1 MNSVKFK
8 PDQFIDDIELNMLE
22 TSMGDEGFRRLI
34 TLLTEEFG
42 ISKRIRSNGIT
53 NWLDFKIV
61 KISSLVVGMKAGYGF
76 TSDGNLIVNKSDN
89 NSVYTFSAN
98 GVFYIYIEYA
108 QTTIESGLVSVNS
121 SGICTG
127 VGTNF
132 LTTFS
137 PGKFIKLNGSSNTGS
152 YEIISIS
159 DNENMVIDN
168 TSLVNENDLIYEAF
182 ARVTPGVTMSE
193 RRWNYKDFYSISVS
207 SSNSLETDTKFLLAS
222 VKVNAG
228 DIDTLTDLRTKTWK
242 LGSNKNI
249 QNGLENSPYDWII
262 DKGIMFQTT
271 TNLETAIS
279 SGIMNL
285 KPGIAYGKTQRM
297 QVLNEITNILIY
309 EDILGISDLSDLSNG
324 TYYTFLK
331 FKARESGEN
340 VEIIISEISVS
351 DSLLG
356 DSNTILL
363 NSFIKSALSVVIT
376 ADRRNEFTPY
386 VYSRRPLP
394 VKKPLDL
401 RISSI
406 SPVLTDL
413 TTIPTT
419 EKNKLSKFVLSKPSD
434 NLARV
439 TLKWGYDGLVGSGSL
454 STFTLTNAPTG
465 ILANAWVDYGIWIP
479 TTNKSYLIT
488 ANTAESSRS
497 IVLTVVETANRANAI
512 LTGITSTS
520 TNPAIIHSFAD
531 SYSFDFIPVADNEVD
546 PIMILRERK
555 ESGSNNIS
563 ESPVAQIVV
572 KNLSIGMKYKFKVQ
586 TLGGNIKS
594 EIAETPV
601 GNDGTRITLPTIT
614 DDGVLALSADE
625 FGFTISVSGWND
637 ATHIEATYT
646 LDGSSP
652 DFARI
657 DQLKVAPT
665 PSRTISI
672 PTTKS
677 TLVKVGI
684 RGLQCGYQVTL
695 VKTGEVLSGGG
706 GLAPLGE
713 KLIDTDF
720 KFYAY
725 TKTLG
730 TTPGTS
736 YLGANNTG
744 AGEYVVTYTA
754 LKVAGRT
761 WDANIGQK
769 GIVNTIVKDSSNRL
783 YRIIDHVND
792 ATTPASAGQVR
803 LKGVDHTTAPSTG
816 SAVLNSDTSLGR
828 IIAIVKKLISG
839 YQLTKGIIKID
850 FNVGLDIATPG
861 KVRIGQS
868 DAMVNASQILVNGS
882 GVFENDLSSIIDI
895 NKDLVVDFV
904 DTSLVSPNNAW
915 SVEGHITVFG
925 IKKIT
930 KINISRNIQYLSSE
944 NGTQNFA

>member
-1 MNSVKFK
+1 MNNVKFK

-22 TSMGDEGFRRLI
+22 TSIGDEGFRRLI

-53 NWLDFKIV
+53 NWLDFKIS
-61 KISSLVVGMKAGYGF
+61 KTSSLVIGMKAGYGF
-76 TSDGNLIVNKSDN
+76 TSDGNLIVNKSDI
-89 NSVYTFSAN
+89 SSAYTFTAD
-98 GVFYIYIEYA
+98 GIFYIYIEYA
-108 QTTIESGLVSVNS
+108 QTTIEDGLVSVNS

-137 PGKFIKLNGSSNTGS
+137 PGKSIKLNGSLNTGS

-159 DNENMVIDN
+159 DDENMVIDN
-168 TSLVNENDLIYEAF
+168 TSLSNENDLHYEAF

-193 RRWNYKDFYSISVS
+193 RRWNYKDSFVLSVS
-207 SSNSLETDTKFLLAS
+207 TDSGLQTDTKFLLAS
-222 VKVNAG
+222 VKIATGNI
-228 DIDTLTDLRTKTWK
+228 DILNDLRDKTWK

-249 QNGLENSPYDWII
+249 QTGQENSPYDWVI
-262 DKGIMFQTT
+262 DKGIMFHTT
-271 TNLETAIS
+271 TNLETSIVGS
-279 SGIMNL
+279 TMSL
-285 KPGIAYGKTQRM
+285 KAGIAYGKTQRISILSEVSN
-297 QVLNEITNILIY
+297 VLAY
-309 EDILGISDLSDLSNG
+309 EDILGITDLSDLSNG

-340 VEIIISEISVS
+340 IEIIISEISVS
-351 DSLLG
+351 DSLLN

-363 NSFIKSALSVVIT
+363 NSFIKSALSVVQT

-401 RISSI
+401 RIDSI
-406 SPVLTDL
+406 SPVLADL
-413 TTIPTT
+413 TAIPTA

-439 TLKWGYDGLVGSGSL
+439 TLKWGYDNLVGSGSL
-454 STFTLTNAPTG
+454 STFTITNAPAG
-465 ILANAWVDYGIWIP
+465 ISANAWVDYGIWIP

-488 ANTAESSRS
+488 ANTATSSS
-497 IVLTVVETANRANAI
+497 TIVLTVVETANRANAV
-512 LTGITSTS
+512 LTGITATS

-546 PIMILRERK
+546 PIRILRDRK

-563 ESPVAQIVV
+563 ESPVSQLVV

-594 EIAETPV
+594 DVSETPV
-601 GNDGTRITLPTIT
+601 GNDGTRITLPAIT

-646 LDGSSP
+646 LDGSAP
-652 DFARI
+652 DFTRI

-695 VKTGEVLSGGG
+695 VKTGEVTSGGG

-730 TTPGTS
+730 STPVS
-736 YLGANNTG
+736 SLLGADVSG
-744 AGEYVVTYTA
+744 SGEYVVTYTA

-769 GIVNTIVKDSSNRL
+769 GIVNAIVKDSAGRL

-792 ATTPASAGQVR
+792 TTTPASEGQVR
-803 LKGVDHTTAPSTG
+803 LKGIDHTTAPSTG
-816 SAVLNSDTSLGR
+816 AAVLNSDTSVGR
-828 IIAIVKKLISG
+828 IIAIAKKLISG

-850 FNVGLDIATPG
+850 FHVGLDIATPG
-861 KVRIGQS
+861 KIRIGQS
-868 DAMVNASQILVNGS
+868 DAMINASQIVVNGS

-915 SVEGHITVFG
+915 STEGHITVFG
-925 IKKIT
+925 VKKIT

-944 NGTQNFA
+944 SGTQNNA